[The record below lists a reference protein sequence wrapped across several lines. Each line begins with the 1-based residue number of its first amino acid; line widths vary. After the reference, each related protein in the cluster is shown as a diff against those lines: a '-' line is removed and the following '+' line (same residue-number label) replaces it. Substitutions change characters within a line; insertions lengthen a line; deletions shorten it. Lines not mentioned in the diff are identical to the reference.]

1 MQNRFLQFFKEG
13 AVNDQRYQK
22 WFAKFCSAGFS
33 LNDDLKSGKP
43 VEVDSNQAITW
54 K

>member
-1 MQNRFLQFFKEG
+1 MQTIFLQFFEEG
-13 AVNDQRYQK
+13 TVNDQRCQK
-22 WFAKFCSAGFS
+22 GFAKFRSADFS

-43 VEVDSNQAITW
+43 VEVDSNQDITG